1 MMSHLT
7 PDIIC
12 DYRELVTNAWSKK
25 NSDKLAPNISQFFEN
40 FNRTA
45 FYFCQFILSL
55 SQPEERA
62 RGLEYLMEIAQ
73 HCLTIGNFST
83 FMQVMSAIEHTSICR
98 LKQSWFYLSKH
109 VSHDLIKPVYNWVDA
124 IITTSFVY
132 RPSTSY
138 KNSRRYLPLIINL
151 RHYEMLLKGRITTKP
166 PHVTFINS
174 QQAHATMYPS
184 PWSSIK

>member
-12 DYRELVTNAWSKK
+12 DYRELVTNTWSKK
-25 NSDKLAPNISQFFEN
+25 NSHELAPNISQLFNN

-45 FYFCQFILSL
+45 YFFCQFILSF

-62 RGLEYLMEIAQ
+62 RGLEYLMEIGQ

-98 LKQSWFYLSKH
+98 LKKSWCYVSKH
-109 VSHDLIKPVYNWVDA
+109 VSCVFLVLSA
-124 IITTSFVY
+124 
-132 RPSTSY
+132 
-138 KNSRRYLPLIINL
+138 
-151 RHYEMLLKGRITTKP
+151 
-166 PHVTFINS
+166 
-174 QQAHATMYPS
+174 
-184 PWSSIK
+184 